1 MTEPHDKARL
11 RTLVERELPKLKRF
25 FRSKLP
31 EPDCYDIA
39 QETLR
44 AFLQADTSK
53 VDQPAG
59 YLWGIAHKQ
68 VARYFDRRRKGE
80 QFDSTTMSVVDMGT
94 TLSVR
99 LDRHN
104 QLVNALRTIPVEE
117 QIAFELRYGEDC
129 SLEEVAEAT
138 GVSLSTVKRRIASAR
153 EKLASRLEPGRKELS
168 DIEADSLATAYRDA

>member
-1 MTEPHDKARL
+1 MTEPTEAARL
-11 RTLVERELPKLKRF
+11 RILVERELPKLKRF

-31 EPDCYDIA
+31 EPDCYDVA

-44 AFLQADTSK
+44 AFLSADVSQ
-53 VDQPAG
+53 VEQPAG

-99 LDRHN
+99 LDRRN
-104 QLVNALRTIPVEE
+104 QLLNALRTIPVEE

-129 SLEEVAEAT
+129 SLDEVAEAT
-138 GVSLSTVKRRIASAR
+138 GVSLSTVKRRITAAR
-153 EKLASRLEPGRKELS
+153 EKLAERLEPGRKELS
-168 DIEADSLATAYRDA
+168 DIETGSLAEAYRDA